1 MALVR
6 PKKHLGQ
13 HFLKDDSI
21 CKKIALLYSENNDS
35 NILLEI
41 GPGMGALTKHLI
53 KPGEIELFCIE
64 YDIESVNFLNEN
76 INLNKDHI
84 IHGDFLKFDLDKLFT
99 HKDFSVIGNFPY
111 NISSQILFKCL
122 DYKGQINQVIGMFQK
137 EVAERICA
145 NPGSK
150 TYGILSVLMQAY
162 YDVEYCFT
170 INENAFAPP
179 PKVKSAVIKC
189 IRNKEKE
196 LPCDER
202 EFKLIVK
209 TAFNQRRKTLKN
221 ALKSIYNK
229 PEKEFPFQ
237 QKRAEQLSV
246 DNFVSLCLFISKNK

>member
-1 MALVR
+1 MALVK
-6 PKKHLGQ
+6 PKKYLGQ
-13 HFLKDDSI
+13 HFLKDESI
-21 CKKIALLYSENNDS
+21 CKDIALIYSKNNES

-41 GPGMGALTKHLI
+41 GPGMGALTKHLV
-53 KPGEIELFCIE
+53 KNEEIELFCIE

-76 INLNKDHI
+76 LNLNKDHI
-84 IHGDFLKFDLDKLFT
+84 IYGDFLKLDLDKLFEYKT
-99 HKDFSVIGNFPY
+99 FGVIGNFPY

-122 DYKGQINQVIGMFQK
+122 NHREQINLVIGMFQK

-162 YDVEYCFT
+162 YDVQYCFT
-170 INENAFAPP
+170 IDENAFTPP

-221 ALKSIYNK
+221 ALKGIYNR
-229 PEKEFPFQ
+229 PEKKFPFQ
-237 QKRAEQLSV
+237 QKRAEQLTV
-246 DNFVSLCLFISKNK
+246 DDFVSLCQFISKNK